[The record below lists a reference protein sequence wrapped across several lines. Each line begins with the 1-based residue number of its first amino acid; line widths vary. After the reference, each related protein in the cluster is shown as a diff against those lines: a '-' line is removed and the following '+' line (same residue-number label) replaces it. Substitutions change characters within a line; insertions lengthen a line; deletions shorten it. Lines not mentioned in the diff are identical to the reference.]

1 MTPEGGGDHL
11 LGVFGQEILDQ
22 IPADLK
28 TALDQK
34 WTVFHQ
40 NLEEERIKVE
50 KDNVLKETQVFELE
64 RDLDLTRQKLESTLQ
79 SQSLLNGDKEAL
91 TEKCQEA
98 QQKIENLQEKSQLLS
113 EENGSLKRERDQ
125 LQGERNDVIGMAE
138 RRLTEI
144 ERLQKEVQS
153 LSNQLLEA
161 NNAKCEAIVKVEE
174 IASKEI
180 VLEYKEKRIQE
191 EREYMNAQIQT
202 LSSQLSQ
209 TNDEIIRVRSEQSQ
223 RLAQLSSD
231 LAQKSEEVGMLEGR
245 EEALK
250 ADLENANVRC
260 EELAERLKAA
270 RESEIAV
277 EENYRQEVR
286 AQTKLA
292 ELYKNHC
299 DDSEKKAADLAKV
312 VEELQDLVKQTSDR
326 YGKLEDCLESERLEN
341 KEELKRRNEAIRA
354 LRKELTDA
362 NDLIKTL
369 KTKGLTEEGIE
380 KLSPSAAAASKLLK
394 SGMSLTQIYSQLV
407 TCQEELIQAKDDN
420 TRLNSYLD
428 QILKEI
434 EERAPIMKQQREDY
448 ERAVDA
454 VSSLTRQ
461 LEDAR
466 HEYEFRKRE
475 ALDAR
480 QKSEAAQRE
489 NRRRMTQVQDL
500 GRQVAV
506 LVREVEAARAGFNT
520 SRHPLNTSSTD
531 MNQSG
536 DADAII
542 SDRLVSFRDVAELQQ
557 KNIELLSVVRELSSN
572 QESAENRVVEEKT
585 AELKRELEM
594 ASAQV
599 EELRAARQR
608 QEVMVESI
616 INERDM
622 YKSIATGGG
631 TEPMPS
637 APMATSTPGAP
648 LKSGDATIS
657 SPSPAKTKTPYHEL
671 EKKAIS
677 AEASLAEV
685 KKEFDL
691 YREEKCEN
699 LRMIEDELKKTREE
713 LQDKKTKF
721 IKLASQEE
729 FNNERYKT
737 AQANAQ
743 AYKKQM
749 EILNERSTKLSAIV
763 AKHESTIELL
773 RNEVLAAQSKLSQ
786 SEVQLDFLKHEKG
799 VLKAAEARLIQEN
812 EILHRQKTSSSM
824 VMENLNLVKLNLERQ
839 EQERN
844 MRLENK
850 NEALEKEVAL
860 LRKKL
865 DAEEENYK
873 QAVQAWEKAQNDL
886 RLKLDEAMAN
896 EKEAVEKVAN
906 LQTQFDESR
915 LQLTETQE
923 KLELA
928 ESSLAGRGVKAMSRQ
943 ESQPEVSAKVRDLQL
958 QLTQSK
964 NEVNNLKIQL
974 NSSKEACANFK
985 NLAESAEKRLSEN
998 NVAEKALKTDLENR
1012 LQQALET
1019 KSALEAKL
1027 VELQQAKIGSGEE
1040 INLKE
1045 TLLVTQNNL
1054 QTVSAQLV
1062 EAQRIEV
1069 ECRAEVERQKIL
1081 IEEAQQNYERELVLH
1096 SKDVETMNG
1105 LKTIVNSHRN
1115 VVHEKEEALKD
1126 ALESLSEVKANASQV
1141 EESLKTEYAQLHEQF
1156 KIVEEENK
1164 SLHNQLATITEQMT
1178 SIQRHVEGNPDASKS
1193 FSEEDTKST
1202 EQLMQVIKYL
1212 RREKEI
1218 LNSKIEVAQAEC
1230 ARVKSQS
1237 EHFQKQLNES
1247 QAVLARER
1255 EQSSTSAMSS
1265 SKYADLLQKVQTNSA
1280 LSDSNK
1286 ILREENEALNGQ
1298 LKSAQADVEIWKQ
1311 EVNPIK
1317 DRIKVLEEKENTLN
1331 TELIAAKREVEKWKQ
1346 RSNQLIEKQQ
1356 MMNPETVKAMQN
1368 DISSLTQQLEKARLM
1383 ATKHKGDADRLS
1395 VELNRVKAQ
1404 LSKLV
1409 QDIKG
1414 KVAEI
1419 GRLNQEQK
1427 KLMENCSQLE
1437 SKLSAMDREK
1447 NSVVSERDTIKQEL
1461 LREKNRNANLQKSDG
1476 IESEKVKKELVA
1488 LKEQD
1493 AKRNIELEN
1502 YKKKLLE
1509 NKTQITRLKQVGR
1522 DFKEKSDKFQQE
1534 LIVLREEKAK
1544 LAAEMASGSAKTT
1557 STASGS
1563 TPEGSDEELRAKVT
1577 ELEKK
1582 NEEGEALIAETMKEL
1597 ESKDAEITELNDKL
1611 GAFERDLKVSKMK
1624 EKRALDVLK
1633 ACKVDITRIKTE
1645 NKDLKTENTIMRT
1658 KNNLPPRQPGPSRTE
1673 FDAQKTEF
1681 ENKLKTLGEQKDKL
1695 EAEYKEEREK
1705 LQQQIEALQQE
1716 LQSNQKQLDEA
1727 LNSQEQQQQQQQIQQ
1742 QQQQQNPPP
1751 QQQQGTSSETKPS
1764 TEAVTASVKP
1774 MAGSSGTQR
1783 KQTSYPQ
1790 AQVHPTRHV
1799 PAATIRPTA
1808 MRTPQQ
1814 ASVQPMVSVSPN
1826 SASQSTSTTTT
1837 HSAITMM
1844 TPNLN
1849 PNASEFIPRIASV
1862 PSGSGET
1869 VESSD
1874 ESTPRARVLPRSQDS
1889 DSDSGP
1895 SSSAGPGSTTQPS
1908 GGASGG
1914 PTGGPPANQK
1924 RPRDD
1929 PPDSDSNNIKR
1940 IRTVA
1945 GEAEEIRQGSVPP
1958 PSSTTQEEDD
1968 GEEVEIVSLEGAEPE
1983 AMEDESDEDNEEEEL
1998 DEDPGDVEE
2007 DENRAPMDE
2016 VDDPNERDEGEI
2028 DDEDNDEE
2036 EEDDDVEDEEE
2047 DESMQQ
2053 GDKDDDVVQVED
2065 TDDEDSSQ
2073 YQVPEQSDEGVV
2085 AAVVSGAAGESEP
2098 SSSSTRQGHEGG
2110 NGDGRSHVSSV
2121 TLEDQGDSVVPGTP
2135 KLSQPQSDLFGGI
2148 TSEQSAQASSSE
2160 GGTFGFGSIPDVAV
2174 SSSSGGTT
2182 TATLAARDGVDRTA
2196 VDIAQFVQAT
2206 ESSST
2211 MGQPRASTSQTK
2223 GSLSSQLSNTA
2234 VDIPARFGSQEDVV
2248 ILDDDSNQSTG
2259 SVSTSAQRLAE
2270 GQEGSQKPSAS
2281 EIMSTE
2287 QVQSSEGDLDQG
2299 SSSQAGPSQSQGGAV
2314 SSSNRPDVSAVPS
2327 TSAGSST
2334 GSADKKRLNR
2344 NRIVFDL
2351 NEDNSSSSNQPPA
2364 GRGGGAG
2371 TSGSSFRGM
2380 RGSSM
2385 MRGNPSSRGG
2395 NPGGPRGG
2403 GQKARRA
2410 KPQFTRGK

>member
-1 MTPEGGGDHL
+1 
-11 LGVFGQEILDQ
+11 
-22 IPADLK
+22 
-28 TALDQK
+28 
-34 WTVFHQ
+34 
-40 NLEEERIKVE
+40 
-50 KDNVLKETQVFELE
+50 
-64 RDLDLTRQKLESTLQ
+64 
-79 SQSLLNGDKEAL
+79 
-91 TEKCQEA
+91 
-98 QQKIENLQEKSQLLS
+98 
-113 EENGSLKRERDQ
+113 
-125 LQGERNDVIGMAE
+125 
-138 RRLTEI
+138 
-144 ERLQKEVQS
+144 
-153 LSNQLLEA
+153 
-161 NNAKCEAIVKVEE
+161 
-174 IASKEI
+174 
-180 VLEYKEKRIQE
+180 
-191 EREYMNAQIQT
+191 
-202 LSSQLSQ
+202 
-209 TNDEIIRVRSEQSQ
+209 
-223 RLAQLSSD
+223 
-231 LAQKSEEVGMLEGR
+231 
-245 EEALK
+245 
-250 ADLENANVRC
+250 
-260 EELAERLKAA
+260 
-270 RESEIAV
+270 
-277 EENYRQEVR
+277 
-286 AQTKLA
+286 
-292 ELYKNHC
+292 
-299 DDSEKKAADLAKV
+299 
-312 VEELQDLVKQTSDR
+312 
-326 YGKLEDCLESERLEN
+326 
-341 KEELKRRNEAIRA
+341 
-354 LRKELTDA
+354 
-362 NDLIKTL
+362 
-369 KTKGLTEEGIE
+369 
-380 KLSPSAAAASKLLK
+380 
-394 SGMSLTQIYSQLV
+394 
-407 TCQEELIQAKDDN
+407 
-420 TRLNSYLD
+420 
-428 QILKEI
+428 
-434 EERAPIMKQQREDY
+434 
-448 ERAVDA
+448 
-454 VSSLTRQ
+454 
-461 LEDAR
+461 
-466 HEYEFRKRE
+466 
-475 ALDAR
+475 
-480 QKSEAAQRE
+480 
-489 NRRRMTQVQDL
+489 
-500 GRQVAV
+500 
-506 LVREVEAARAGFNT
+506 
-520 SRHPLNTSSTD
+520 
-531 MNQSG
+531 
-536 DADAII
+536 
-542 SDRLVSFRDVAELQQ
+542 
-557 KNIELLSVVRELSSN
+557 
-572 QESAENRVVEEKT
+572 
-585 AELKRELEM
+585 
-594 ASAQV
+594 
-599 EELRAARQR
+599 
-608 QEVMVESI
+608 MV
-616 INERDM
+616 
-622 YKSIATGGG
+622 
-631 TEPMPS
+631 
-637 APMATSTPGAP
+637 
-648 LKSGDATIS
+648 
-657 SPSPAKTKTPYHEL
+657 
-671 EKKAIS
+671 
-677 AEASLAEV
+677 
-685 KKEFDL
+685 
-691 YREEKCEN
+691 
-699 LRMIEDELKKTREE
+699 EDELKRTREE

-763 AKHESTIELL
+763 AKHESSIELL

-850 NEALEKEVAL
+850 NEALEKELAL

-865 DAEEENYK
+865 DGEEENYRS
-873 QAVQAWEKAQNDL
+873 AVQAWEKAQSDL

-896 EKEAVEKVAN
+896 EKEAVEKVTN
-906 LQTQFDESR
+906 LQAQFDESR

-943 ESQPEVSAKVRDLQL
+943 ENQPEVSAKVRDLQL

-1012 LQQALET
+1012 LQQTLEI
-1019 KSALEAKL
+1019 KNSLEAKL
-1027 VELQQAKIGSGEE
+1027 VELEQAKIGTGEE

-1045 TLLVTQNNL
+1045 TLLVTQNKL
-1054 QTVSAQLV
+1054 QEVSAQLV

-1069 ECRAEVERQKIL
+1069 ECRAEVERQNIL

-1105 LKTIVNSHRN
+1105 LKSIVNSHRN
-1115 VVHEKEEALKD
+1115 AVAEKEEALRN
-1126 ALESLSEVKANASQV
+1126 ALESLAEVKANASQV
-1141 EESLKTEYAQLHEQF
+1141 DESLKTEYAQLNEQF
-1156 KIVEEENK
+1156 KVVEEENK
-1164 SLHNQLATITEQMT
+1164 SLHTQLATITEQMT

-1193 FSEEDTKST
+1193 FSEEETKST
-1202 EQLMQVIKYL
+1202 EQLMQIIKYL

-1255 EQSSTSAMSS
+1255 EQTSTSAMSS

-1286 ILREENEALNGQ
+1286 ILREENDTLHGQ

-1317 DRIKVLEEKENTLN
+1317 DRIKVLEEKEGTLSS
-1331 TELIAAKREVEKWKQ
+1331 ELIAAKREIEKWKQ

-1368 DISSLTQQLEKARLM
+1368 DISSLTQQLEKARMM

-1404 LSKLV
+1404 LSKII

-1427 KLMENCSQLE
+1427 KLTDNCSQLE

-1447 NSVVSERDTIKQEL
+1447 NSVVSERDALKQEL

-1476 IESEKVKKELVA
+1476 LESEKVKKELAA

-1493 AKRNIELEN
+1493 TKRTAELEG

-1534 LIVLREEKAK
+1534 LVVLKEEKVK
-1544 LAAEMASGSAKTT
+1544 LVADLASGKTTTTAASGSAPQV
-1557 STASGS
+1557 G
-1563 TPEGSDEELRAKVT
+1563 DDELRAKVA

-1582 NEEGEALIAETMKEL
+1582 NEEGETLIAETMKEL
-1597 ESKDAEITELNDKL
+1597 ESKDAEIKELNDKL
-1611 GAFERDLKVSKMK
+1611 VTLDRDMKVAKFK

-1633 ACKVDITRIKTE
+1633 NCKVEVTRIKTE
-1645 NKDLKTENTIMRT
+1645 NKDLKTENTVMRT
-1658 KNNLPPRQPGPSRTE
+1658 KNSLPPRQPGPSKTE
-1673 FDAQKTEF
+1673 FDVQKEEF
-1681 ENKLKTLGEQKDKL
+1681 ENKLKALGEQKDKL
-1695 EAEYKEEREK
+1695 EAEYKVEREK

-1727 LNSQEQQQQQQQIQQ
+1727 LNSQEQQQQQQQQQQHQQQQHQQ
-1742 QQQQQNPPP
+1742 QQQQHPPP
-1751 QQQQGTSSETKPS
+1751 PQQQGTSSESKPS
-1764 TEAVTASVKP
+1764 SEAVTASVKP

-1837 HSAITMM
+1837 HAGATAA

-1862 PSGSGET
+1862 PSGSVET

-1895 SSSAGPGSTTQPS
+1895 SSSAGPGSTTQP

-1914 PTGGPPANQK
+1914 TAGVPPGNQK

-1929 PPDSDSNNIKR
+1929 PPDSDSNTIKR
-1940 IRTVA
+1940 LRTVA
-1945 GEAEEIRQGSVPP
+1945 TEAEGVQQSSVPP

-2007 DENRAPMDE
+2007 DEGRAPMEE
-2016 VDDPNERDEGEI
+2016 VDDPNERDDGEI
-2028 DDEDNDEE
+2028 DDEDDEE
-2036 EEDDDVEDEEE
+2036 EEEDEVEDEEE
-2047 DESMQQ
+2047 DEPMQQ
-2053 GDKDDDVVQVED
+2053 SEKDDDVVQVED
-2065 TDDEDSSQ
+2065 TDDEDSNQ

-2110 NGDGRSHVSSV
+2110 NGEGRSHVSSV

-2135 KLSQPQSDLFGGI
+2135 KLSQPQSDIFGGV

-2182 TATLAARDGVDRTA
+2182 TATLAAQDGVDRTA

-2206 ESSST
+2206 EGSSS
-2211 MGQPRASTSQTK
+2211 MSQPRASTSQTK

-2234 VDIPARFGSQEDVV
+2234 VDIPARFGSQEDIV
-2248 ILDDDSNQSTG
+2248 ILDDDSNQSSG

-2270 GQEGSQKPSAS
+2270 GQDGSLQAQKPSAS
-2281 EIMSTE
+2281 EMASTE

-2299 SSSQAGPSQSQGGAV
+2299 SSSLAGPSQSQGTV

-2327 TSAGSST
+2327 TSAGSNT

-2351 NEDNSSSSNQPPA
+2351 NEDNSSSSNQAPA

-2371 TSGSSFRGM
+2371 PGTSSFRGM
-2380 RGSSM
+2380 RGSSL
-2385 MRGNPSSRGG
+2385 MRGNPAPRGG
-2395 NPGGPRGG
+2395 IPGGPRGG